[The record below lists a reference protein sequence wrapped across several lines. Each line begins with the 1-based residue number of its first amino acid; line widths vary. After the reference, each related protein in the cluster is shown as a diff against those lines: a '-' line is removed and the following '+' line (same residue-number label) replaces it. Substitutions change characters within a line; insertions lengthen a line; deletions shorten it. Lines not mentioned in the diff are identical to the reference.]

1 MKCVQNRSPFFFSDM
16 RKDPYSS
23 SVECHYCQW
32 EVTREDVCPTARTA
46 VSLWYLFVQCMLHA
60 HIIYFDYSLK
70 ECIRPFIF
78 LYDIYQTL
86 YHITHNSTWIMCSTD
101 NMCLYLKA
109 ARRARMERNGKI
121 KSTQTKAKVSS
132 FTFNLYRIKR
142 KWERNKHEYHYG
154 CIHLSSTGSVIMH
167 AK

>member
-1 MKCVQNRSPFFFSDM
+1 MTDRYIRETDCEIDKSQRAWMGRETEGQIEKEQMKCVQNRSPFFLSVI

-46 VSLWYLFVQCMLHA
+46 VSSRYLFVQCMLHV

-78 LYDIYQTL
+78 LYDIHQTL
-86 YHITHNSTWIMCSTD
+86 YHITHNST
-101 NMCLYLKA
+101 
-109 ARRARMERNGKI
+109 
-121 KSTQTKAKVSS
+121 
-132 FTFNLYRIKR
+132 
-142 KWERNKHEYHYG
+142 
-154 CIHLSSTGSVIMH
+154 
-167 AK
+167 

>member
-1 MKCVQNRSPFFFSDM
+1 MFDI

-46 VSLWYLFVQCMLHA
+46 VSSRYLFVQCMLHV

-78 LYDIYQTL
+78 LYDIHQTL
-86 YHITHNSTWIMCSTD
+86 YHITHNST
-101 NMCLYLKA
+101 
-109 ARRARMERNGKI
+109 
-121 KSTQTKAKVSS
+121 
-132 FTFNLYRIKR
+132 
-142 KWERNKHEYHYG
+142 
-154 CIHLSSTGSVIMH
+154 
-167 AK
+167 